1 MMAAK
6 RIEVLTMK
14 SVTDIQRI
22 AVIGAG
28 MIGASWAALFMAH
41 GLDVVATDIDP
52 AAEGTLRTAVDK
64 AWPDLVALG
73 ICNGHVKGKLQF
85 EANLAKCVSNADFV
99 QECAI
104 EREAEKVKLLAEID
118 RNVRPDV
125 LIASSSSAITITAMQ
140 RACKHPERVVL
151 GHPFNPPHLIPLV
164 EIAGGKLTSPEA
176 LIRAEAF
183 YKRLGKST
191 IRLNKE
197 IYGHVANRLQSA
209 VFREAIHLLQSGVAS
224 LSDIDK
230 AMTAGPGL
238 RWALMG
244 PFLTYHL
251 AGGAGGM
258 ASFMKQF
265 APMQEKLWGDL
276 GCPAMGADTQRL
288 VTEAMNQS
296 IGAKGVG
303 SFSAERDE
311 RILALLAARQTIPTN
326 NS

>member
-1 MMAAK
+1 MEAHADIRRAA
-6 RIEVLTMK
+6 V
-14 SVTDIQRI
+14 V
-22 AVIGAG
+22 GAG
-28 MIGASWAALFMAH
+28 TIGASWSALFMAH
-41 GLDVVATDIDP
+41 GLDVVATDINEG
-52 AAEGTLRTAVDK
+52 AEGSLRAAVAK

-73 ICNGHVKGKLQF
+73 VCKGKPKGQLTF
-85 EANLAKCVSNADFV
+85 EPDLAKCVAAADFV

-118 RNVRPDV
+118 KSVRPDI
-125 LIASSSSAITITAMQ
+125 LISSSSSAITITAMQ
-140 RACKHPERVVL
+140 RECRHPERVVL

-164 EIAGGKLTSPEA
+164 EIAGGALTSQDS
-176 LIRAEAF
+176 LMRAEAF
-183 YKRLGKST
+183 YKTLGKST

-197 IYGHVANRLQSA
+197 IYGHVANRLQGA

-230 AMTAGPGL
+230 AMTEGPGL

-265 APMQEKLWGDL
+265 SPMQQKLWRDL
-276 GCPAMGADTQRL
+276 GQPEIREETQRL
-288 VTEAMNQS
+288 VTDAMNEA
-296 IGAKGVG
+296 IGAKEVR
-303 SFSAERDE
+303 SFSEERDA
-311 RILALLAARQTIPTN
+311 RILALLATRQVISTN
-326 NS
+326 HS